1 MSINPFSGQQ
11 NETDIVE
18 GRINE
23 LPSSSSWSASPS
35 VPCWRL
41 ETESQPLINSGN
53 PSPSPPSLSHF
64 ILGAAFIY
72 LARGIWTTTAAR
84 ASGAS
89 THTEGNDARGD
100 ERSEKDA
107 WHEHASDIAS
117 ESAAMWRCF
126 EFGKDSRKILQ
137 YKFGKGHHFLSGLLN
152 LK

>member
-1 MSINPFSGQQ
+1 MNCQAAAVGQL
-11 NETDIVE
+11 
-18 GRINE
+18 
-23 LPSSSSWSASPS
+23 LPVFRVGASRSRDREPASHKQRKSFPRSA
-35 VPCWRL
+35 L
-41 ETESQPLINSGN
+41 ALPLHIRRRFHL
-53 PSPSPPSLSHF
+53 PRPRHLDH
-64 ILGAAFIY
+64 Y
-72 LARGIWTTTAAR
+72 RRVAR

-117 ESAAMWRCF
+117 ESVAMWRCF
-126 EFGKDSRKILQ
+126 ESGKDSRKILQ